1 MKRSNRVYLLLGA
14 VLVFLF
20 SIVTSL
26 QGLGTAMGMPA
37 ATTDNQVYLPVILNN
52 WPYTMAAISNVADG
66 EVLNI
71 YCTNWDT
78 CRNAPSSNET
88 WDGPASTVG
97 STFASGYDYIIQRIF
112 YFFDTTTIPV
122 GAQITK
128 ATLYVYVSQ
137 WYNGNDTVHVV
148 RSTADIPLDT
158 DDFSKFENVSGGS
171 TNPSSTY
178 SWMSIELDEDALEWI
193 AKGETTKLA
202 LIHDYDLNNI
212 TPVGRND
219 VLVAMSEDSEYRPY
233 LEVTYSVGSAG
244 PISP

>member
-1 MKRSNRVYLLLGA
+1 MKRSNRAYLLLGG
-14 VLVFLF
+14 VLVSLF

-37 ATTDNQVYLPVILNN
+37 ATADIQTYLPLILNN
-52 WPYTMAAISNVADG
+52 SPYTMTAISNVADG

-71 YCTNWDT
+71 YCTNWET

-97 STFASGYDYIIQRIF
+97 SSFASGFDYIVQRIF

-122 GAQITK
+122 GAEIME
-128 ATLYVYVSQ
+128 ATLYVYVSE
-137 WYNGNDTVHVV
+137 WHNGNDTVHVV

-178 SWMSIELDEDALEWI
+178 SWMSIDLDDAALDWI
-193 AKGETTKLA
+193 TTGDTTKLA
-202 LIHDYDLNNI
+202 LIHEYDLNNI

-219 VLVAMSEDSEYRPY
+219 VLVAMSEDSEHRPY
-233 LEVTYSVGSAG
+233 LEVTYSK
-244 PISP
+244 